1 MQAPPGKLISF
12 SGALFLILEAL
23 MRNTTRLAKKYSR
36 WGWIF
41 VAPATLLI
49 FAMSFYPMIQALIL
63 SLQSGVGNNLR
74 FTGLRNYI
82 RLLQDE
88 LFRRAVGNVF
98 TYLIIQVPI
107 MLFLALILASV
118 LNIKDLKGR
127 AIFRTTIFLPCAMA
141 LISSALVF
149 KSFFSIDGIVNFFL
163 LKLNLIQ
170 TPMTWLTDPFWA
182 KFVVILM
189 ITWRW
194 TGYNTIFYL
203 AGLQSIDYSVYES
216 ARIDG
221 ASSVQQFFFLTLPL
235 LKPIIL
241 LTVIM
246 STNGTLQL
254 FDEVRIVST
263 NGQNATISITQYIY
277 NIFFLH
283 SPQIGYASA
292 VSYSILIMVAIL
304 AFIQLKIG
312 DRNE

>member
-1 MQAPPGKLISF
+1 M
-12 SGALFLILEAL
+12 
-23 MRNTTRLAKKYSR
+23 
-36 WGWIF
+36 
-41 VAPATLLI
+41 
-49 FAMSFYPMIQALIL
+49 
-63 SLQSGVGNNLR
+63 
-74 FTGLRNYI
+74 
-82 RLLQDE
+82 
-88 LFRRAVGNVF
+88 
-98 TYLIIQVPI
+98 
-107 MLFLALILASV
+107 
-118 LNIKDLKGR
+118 KDLKGKSV
-127 AIFRTTIFLPCAMA
+127 FRTMIFLPCAMA

-163 LKLNLIQ
+163 IRLNIIQ

-182 KFVVILM
+182 KFVIILI

-221 ASSVQQFFFLTLPL
+221 ASSIQQFFYLTLPL
-235 LKPIIL
+235 LRPVIL

-254 FDEVRIVST
+254 FDEVRIVSQ

-304 AFIQLKIG
+304 AFIQMKIG